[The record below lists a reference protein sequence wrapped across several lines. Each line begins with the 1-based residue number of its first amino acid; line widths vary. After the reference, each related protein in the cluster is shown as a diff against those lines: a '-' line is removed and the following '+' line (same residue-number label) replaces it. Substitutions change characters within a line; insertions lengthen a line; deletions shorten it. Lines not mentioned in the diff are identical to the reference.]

1 MSHEYAQIA
10 DTIRE
15 EMQEVSR
22 DTIVQALDNGE
33 ILQANQCEAVVR
45 DIIEGMDSSDFIDDD
60 SIAESV
66 VENWRFSDAVGQA
79 IDDKMGYEG
88 YDALPIEM
96 ESLTERVNTLEGGQN
111 DTDSDGYNA
120 LVNTVTELGIRVNRI
135 EEGGTEHDV
144 TNLMDANRNL
154 TERVN
159 TLEGI
164 LKAVTDVLT
173 NRAAAS
179 NNDAPY
185 AAI

>member
-60 SIAESV
+60 SVADSV
-66 VENWRFSDAVGQA
+66 VEHWRFSDAVASA
-79 IDDKMGYEG
+79 IEDKMDYEG
-88 YDALPIEM
+88 YGALPTEV
-96 ESLTERVNTLEGGQN
+96 ESLMERVNTLEGG
-111 DTDSDGYNA
+111 TDNDGYNA
-120 LVNTVTELGIRVNRI
+120 LVNTVSS
-135 EEGGTEHDV
+135 
-144 TNLMDANRNL
+144 L

-164 LKAVTDVLT
+164 LNAVTDVLT

-179 NNDAPY
+179 NNDAPH

>member
-60 SIAESV
+60 SVADSV
-66 VENWRFSDAVGQA
+66 IEHWRFSDAVASA
-79 IDDKMGYEG
+79 IEDKMDYEG
-88 YDALPIEM
+88 YGALPTEV
-96 ESLTERVNTLEGGQN
+96 ESLMERVNTLEGGQN
-111 DTDSDGYNA
+111 DTDNDGYNA
-120 LVNTVTELGIRVNRI
+120 LVNTVSSLTKRLDDFEGMDDNTTEVPA
-135 EEGGTEHDV
+135 
-144 TNLMDANRNL
+144 NLANL

-164 LKAVTDVLT
+164 LNAVTDVLT
-173 NRAAAS
+173 NRATAS
-179 NNDAPY
+179 NNDAPH

>member
-15 EMQEVSR
+15 EMQKVSR

-60 SIAESV
+60 SVADSV
-66 VENWRFSDAVGQA
+66 VENWRFSDAVASA
-79 IDDKMGYEG
+79 IDDKMDYEG
-88 YDALPIEM
+88 YGALPTEM
-96 ESLTERVNTLEGGQN
+96 ESLMERVNTLEGGQN
-111 DTDSDGYNA
+111 DTDNDGYNA
-120 LVNTVTELGIRVNRI
+120 LVNTVSS
-135 EEGGTEHDV
+135 
-144 TNLMDANRNL
+144 L

-164 LKAVTDVLT
+164 LNAVTDVLT
-173 NRAAAS
+173 NRAATS
-179 NNDAPY
+179 NNDAPH